1 MERNSSGALRA
12 PGAFGASGT
21 SDPHAT
27 LSSCSLHIT
36 HVCSLAAVLRP
47 PAAPAPPAPL
57 PLFSACK
64 SVAVLG
70 QAMRVCSLA
79 AVLRPS
85 AAAPLA
91 ARPPA
96 APAPPAPLS
105 AAFGHTAV
113 LPKPSGFRDLNALA
127 RAPQTPCRHT
137 PAGKSYSRPG
147 LSHPPG
153 SKSFPTRF

>member
-1 MERNSSGALRA
+1 MERNSSGA

-47 PAAPAPPAPL
+47 
-57 PLFSACK
+57 
-64 SVAVLG
+64 
-70 QAMRVCSLA
+70 
-79 AVLRPS
+79 S

-96 APAPPAPLS
+96 APAPPAPLCAS
-105 AAFGHTAV
+105 VGRTAV
-113 LPKPSGFRDLNALA
+113 LLNPASLASDDASAARYTPQRTRASNEAL
-127 RAPQTPCRHT
+127 
-137 PAGKSYSRPG
+137 K
-147 LSHPPG
+147 
-153 SKSFPTRF
+153 